1 MDLDGGERGLVAHG
15 FDGGGGEGEQGEEFG
30 ARGAD
35 GGVEG
40 DALRRCEYVCRGDG
54 EGGGG

>member
-15 FDGGGGEGEQGEEFG
+15 LYGRGGEGEQGEEFG
-30 ARGAD
+30 GRGAG

-40 DALRRCEYVCRGDG
+40 DVLRRR
-54 EGGGG
+54 